1 MGLGFRRTSLPPRD
15 CSRLFPELSWWDCT
29 PSFRRLESIFIWHTF
44 SYSDLLWRW
53 GRRGATSFNVSTHDP
68 SRITPSVVAFRS
80 APRKNEHNGERR
92 RGTQPPSGTGT
103 SDQRFRHHVG
113 PTAPVLDVPDRQQGK
128 ATGGGTCRRQRERRR
143 PEKVHV
149 PRTDRTVRPFSGGAR
164 KIPGPEWGSV
174 GGHPGPSWDLRPA
187 ERAVINVC

>member
-1 MGLGFRRTSLPPRD
+1 MMGLGFRRTSLPPRG

-44 SYSDLLWRW
+44 SHSDLLWRW

-80 APRKNEHNGERR
+80 APRKNEHITER
-92 RGTQPPSGTGT
+92 GDGAPNLPP
-103 SDQRFRHHVG
+103 
-113 PTAPVLDVPDRQQGK
+113 
-128 ATGGGTCRRQRERRR
+128 E
-143 PEKVHV
+143 PE
-149 PRTDRTVRPFSGGAR
+149 PRTNDSATMSAPLPPYSTFRTDNKVRQPAAGPAGGRGSAGGRRKFTFPERTVRPFSGGAR